1 MQKHMELPLLINLNN
16 KERTD
21 INYFVWKQ
29 IERFDLS
36 GKKAFFASGS
46 RISVIVVVA
55 IAAVLDGGR

>member
-36 GKKAFFASGS
+36 GMKAFFASGS